1 MRSIPVR
8 IAVTTAFVVI
18 TGAVGGVMGIGPAS
32 AAVVPTLAVTTA
44 GSADWTI
51 TYDTGAGPHTD
62 GRCTVVVDS
71 RTLVRDGTERTLT
84 LPGSAVRPG
93 RHPVR
98 VRCGAA
104 TSPTLWIH
112 APRGQINDI
121 GTWASNTTAG
131 VLGI

>member
-1 MRSIPVR
+1 MRPMSVR
-8 IAVTTAFVVI
+8 IAVTTAFVAI
-18 TGAVGGVMGIGPAS
+18 TAAMAGVMGVGPAS
-32 AAVVPTLAVTTA
+32 AAAVPTLAVTAA
-44 GSADWTI
+44 GTADWTI
-51 TYDTGAGPHTD
+51 TYDTGTGPHTD

-104 TSPTLWIH
+104 TSPTLWIY
-112 APRGQINDI
+112 APRGQINDL